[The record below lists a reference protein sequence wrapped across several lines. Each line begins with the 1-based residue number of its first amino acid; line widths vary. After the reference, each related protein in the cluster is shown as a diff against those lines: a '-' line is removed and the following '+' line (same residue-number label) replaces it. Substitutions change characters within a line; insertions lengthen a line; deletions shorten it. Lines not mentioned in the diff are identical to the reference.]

1 MANTKRK
8 DKSRKVLR
16 KGESQRPDGTYQ
28 FRWTDE
34 NRKRHCIYAR
44 NLDDL
49 RYKEDEIDK
58 DKKDGIKT
66 EARYTSLNDMYE
78 LWRDLKRGI
87 KNNTFE
93 NYKYMYETF
102 VRNQIGSQFIMSI
115 KKTDIK
121 RYYNSLVDER
131 HLKPATIDSI
141 HTVLHQVFEMAVDD
155 DYIRSNPTDN
165 VLRELKKS
173 HCFKTEKRRALTK
186 PEQELFLDYLK
197 NTPEAQYWYP
207 IFAVMVGTGLR
218 VGELTGLRWC
228 DIDLEES
235 IIDVNHTLVYYDHR
249 TEGSKKGCY
258 FNVNTTKT
266 PAGMRQVPML
276 EFVKEAFLME
286 KERQELLGLHCEAT
300 VDGYTDFI
308 FVNRFGQPQHQATLN
323 KARLT
328 KNPEIKYAG
337 KDNDMAVARYTLAV
351 NRRYKCDGEQ
361 EADFISC
368 VTFGK
373 SAEFAQ
379 KYLYK
384 GMRIVI
390 GGRIST
396 GSYKD
401 KDGKTIYTTDVIVEE
416 HEFAQNKDSGAGVD
430 SSETSKTDKDGFMEA
445 KDGEIP
451 FD

>member
-49 RYKEDEIDK
+49 RYKEDEIDN
-58 DKKDGIKT
+58 DKKDGIKA

-186 PEQELFLDYLK
+186 PEQEL
-197 NTPEAQYWYP
+197 
-207 IFAVMVGTGLR
+207 
-218 VGELTGLRWC
+218 
-228 DIDLEES
+228 
-235 IIDVNHTLVYYDHR
+235 
-249 TEGSKKGCY
+249 
-258 FNVNTTKT
+258 
-266 PAGMRQVPML
+266 
-276 EFVKEAFLME
+276 
-286 KERQELLGLHCEAT
+286 LGLHCEAT

-323 KARLT
+323 KAIRRIIRNCNDKQFLESE
-328 KNPEIKYAG
+328 NPEVLLPHFSCHSLRHTFTTRMCEAG
-337 KDNDMAVARYTLAV
+337 VNVKVIQDALGHKDVSTTL
-351 NRRYKCDGEQ
+351 N
-361 EADFISC
+361 
-368 VTFGK
+368 
-373 SAEFAQ
+373 
-379 KYLYK
+379 
-384 GMRIVI
+384 
-390 GGRIST
+390 
-396 GSYKD
+396 
-401 KDGKTIYTTDVIVEE
+401 IYTDVTKELRKS
-416 HEFAQNKDSGAGVD
+416 EFEGLELQFNQ
-430 SSETSKTDKDGFMEA
+430 
-445 KDGEIP
+445 
-451 FD
+451 